1 MFFSIV
7 DIIASFF
14 EKASGQAS
22 GQRGSECTKHT
33 IKAGIRSSSVFAR
46 SPLTKTSPER
56 FSKWARE
63 CASTGSKEIH
73 VVRRGAS
80 GNRIGSIFTKWRLSA
95 GMVIGLSLPPLPWPE
110 ILSKKGRVR
119 MIEASVFRSFP
130 SSGGGRSLSA
140 NFT

>member
-1 MFFSIV
+1 MDIV
-7 DIIASFF
+7 AAFF

-22 GQRGSECTKHT
+22 GHRGSELTERI

-56 FSKWARE
+56 FSNGQEMCLNRFHLFDKAP
-63 CASTGSKEIH
+63 SINQISKEIH
-73 VVRRGAS
+73 VVRREAS

-110 ILSKKGRVR
+110 ILSKKA
-119 MIEASVFRSFP
+119 MCE
-130 SSGGGRSLSA
+130 
-140 NFT
+140 